1 MSGQK
6 LPADLAGMVDKD
18 VRDWIRRSLGILAAA
33 GKGVWAGFISQRT
46 ILGTN
51 YWHRCLNP
59 A

>member
-6 LPADLAGMVDKD
+6 LPADLTWDKD

-33 GKGVWAGFISQRT
+33 GKGVWAGFISQRA